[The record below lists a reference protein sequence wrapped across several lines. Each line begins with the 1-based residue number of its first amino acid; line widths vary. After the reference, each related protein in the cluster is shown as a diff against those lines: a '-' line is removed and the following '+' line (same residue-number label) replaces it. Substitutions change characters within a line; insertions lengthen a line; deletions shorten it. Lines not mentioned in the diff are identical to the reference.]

1 MLMAILDLNLVT
13 SKISPRH
20 FIHYIVIHT
29 EKHIWEKG
37 FNFEGFLKIFLWKFK
52 NIRKSTVNNISKLH
66 IPLNPT
72 STVTILPVFTVC
84 ETYKESNF
92 MFKNI
97 KKKHSVQV
105 DLLVYWKKCV
115 WECELFIHCKFNTS
129 NHTLGQYCFHL
140 SFNLLKMSA
149 TTARKILVFL
159 KSVFRNSELLVL
171 NLLSLL
177 VSFYFMYTFLLATF
191 VWATSNG
198 LFQSI

>member
-37 FNFEGFLKIFLWKFK
+37 FNFVGFLKIFLWKFK
-52 NIRKSTVNNISKLH
+52 NICKSTVNNISQPH

-97 KKKHSVQV
+97 KKTCSTSRSVGI
-105 DLLVYWKKCV
+105 L
-115 WECELFIHCKFNTS
+115 E
-129 NHTLGQYCFHL
+129 
-140 SFNLLKMSA
+140 KMCM
-149 TTARKILVFL
+149 R
-159 KSVFRNSELLVL
+159 
-171 NLLSLL
+171 
-177 VSFYFMYTFLLATF
+177 M
-191 VWATSNG
+191 
-198 LFQSI
+198 